1 MRRRAI
7 PLCQIDKTKL
17 LELIE
22 LYPGQS
28 KIDSETDIRL
38 YLDYRY
44 YNYSTLELADRE
56 HMDRVTV
63 YRRIKRVD
71 TYLQHVA
78 SSNTIPDGS

>member
-7 PLCQIDKTKL
+7 PLCRIDKNKL
-17 LELIE
+17 LEVIKQ
-22 LYPGQS
+22 YPGQS
-28 KIDSETDIRL
+28 KIESETDIRL

-44 YNYSTLELADRE
+44 SNYSTLELANRE

-71 TYLQHVA
+71 AYLQHVTGNN
-78 SSNTIPDGS
+78 SVLDGS